1 MIPTINVNWNG
12 KNCVEKWKL
21 YMSFDIWLRRETKL
35 ATRICALEIQL
46 NEHTYNYAPPSAPND
61 FKEGRR
67 EYYIHPQLHNV
78 PIYGKF
84 ITMTLSWVIWR
95 KYFVYIG

>member
-46 NEHTYNYAPPSAPND
+46 NEHTYNYAPPLPQMILKRGEESII
-61 FKEGRR
+61 
-67 EYYIHPQLHNV
+67 YILN
-78 PIYGKF
+78 Y
-84 ITMTLSWVIWR
+84 ITYLFMVSLLP
-95 KYFVYIG
+95 